1 MKAESSTRTALLR
14 ASSFAPDFLIINVTT
29 DSTDTRPVRASEQL
43 DWEAL
48 AGFVR
53 GKLVEVFGEEF
64 DASAPMTVEQFP
76 GGHSNLTYLLRF
88 GQHEFVMRRPPFGPV
103 PPKAHD
109 MAREY
114 RILEAV
120 HPVYTLAPR
129 PFMLCEDQSVI
140 GSTFYVMERRRGL
153 VVRVEE
159 PPELADRPEER
170 LRASRALIDA
180 LARLHMVDINEHGL
194 AALGK
199 PVGFVGRQVR
209 GWNERWHGSQTSEL
223 PAMDALAA
231 WLIERL
237 PPEAERPTLVHGDF
251 KLDNV
256 MLDAGDVG
264 RLVGVFD
271 WEMAAV
277 GDPLIDLGI
286 LLAYWV
292 HVSTAAA
299 SADAVSTVTQRE
311 GWLTRAEILE
321 RYSEGTG
328 LDVSRITFYE
338 VFAVFKL
345 AVVLQQIFYRYHRG
359 QTDDPRFATLDERV
373 RWLADIATR
382 LAEKA

>member
-1 MKAESSTRTALLR
+1 VLGDK
-14 ASSFAPDFLIINVTT
+14 
-29 DSTDTRPVRASEQL
+29 
-43 DWEAL
+43 
-48 AGFVR
+48 
-53 GKLVEVFGEEF
+53 F
-64 DASAPMTVEQFP
+64 DATEPMTVEQFP

-88 GQHEFVMRRPPFGPV
+88 GGQEFVMRRPPFGPV
-103 PPKAHD
+103 PPRAHD

-120 HPVYTLAPR
+120 HPVYNLAPR
-129 PFMLCEDQSVI
+129 PFVLCEDPGVI
-140 GSTFYVMERRRGL
+140 GSTFYLMERRCGL

-159 PPELADRPEER
+159 PPELLDRPAER
-170 LRASRALIDA
+170 RRTSRAMIDA
-180 LARLHMVDINEHGL
+180 LASLHEVDITAHGL
-194 AALGK
+194 NGLGK
-199 PVGFVGRQVR
+199 PAGFVERQVR
-209 GWNERWHGSQTSEL
+209 GWAERWHGSQTSEL
-223 PAMDALAA
+223 PEMDALAE

-237 PPEAERPTLVHGDF
+237 PPDPQRPTLVHGDF
-251 KLDNV
+251 KLDNA
-256 MLDAGDVG
+256 MLDAKDVG

-292 HVSTAAA
+292 HVSRAAQR
-299 SADAVSTVTQRE
+299 DAVSTVTQRE
-311 GWLTRAEILE
+311 GWFTRSEILE
-321 RYSEGTG
+321 RYDERTG
-328 LDVSRITFYE
+328 FDLSRITFYE

-373 RWLADIATR
+373 RWLAGIATE